1 MSMIVPAGYKNID
14 WVPSDSE
21 TKTKLTKTA
30 GIGDEVG
37 DEVVDVVE
45 EVADVSGKDALYNAA
60 KEVVDAMDAE
70 GMDSEVEEVADVEV
84 AEVSDDSVVLDVEEE
99 VVPEKGALD
108 EAVEEVVED
117 VAVDK
122 VEEVVEKIVE
132 DVAELQDVVQGAD
145 DVTEIGEEEAIEVD
159 VEVEA
164 PEDNEEEGLIVESEP
179 DLDCALAKDEAGEKK
194 DGDKD
199 KADEVDEKKED
210 EEEVSMDKSASV
222 DGEFVK
228 FAKLT
233 PSNRKK
239 IISYWKNDL
248 NYPADYVALMAKDYE
263 K

>member
-1 MSMIVPAGYKNID
+1 MIVPAGYKSVK
-14 WVPSDSE
+14 WVPSE

-30 GIGDEVG
+30 GIGDEVI
-37 DEVVDVVE
+37 DVVE

-70 GMDSEVEEVADVEV
+70 GMDSDVAEVENTEVSDVSD
-84 AEVSDDSVVLDVEEE
+84 VSDDSVVLDIEEEE
-99 VVPEKGALD
+99 VVPEEGALD

-145 DVTEIGEEEAIEVD
+145 AVTEIGEEEVVEVD
-159 VEVEA
+159 VEVDV
-164 PEDNEEEGLIVESEP
+164 PEDNEEEGLVVESDP
-179 DLDCALAKDEAGEKK
+179 DLGCALAKDEAGEKK
-194 DGDKD
+194 DGDKED
-199 KADEVDEKKED
+199 TVEAEEEVDEKKEG
-210 EEEVSMDKSASV
+210 EEDVSMDKSASV